1 MSTVIHSHPHL
12 ELHEHIEQVESGLN
26 ALLQWHSH
34 KVQEIVTEWLP
45 KLARFHDLGKG
56 STAFQ
61 TYIQDPQHYRG
72 DPREKAHTSL
82 SLLLTLLLTQGSG
95 WDALDA
101 LGLAA
106 VVRGHHTALPTIPER
121 KIGAVSCSDRDI
133 NNFAG
138 GESARVLNKQLITLD
153 FLELERQ
160 TCLPVTKDC
169 EQIRDD
175 PARYVQK
182 MKRYTDDVLT
192 KAIQRLT
199 EEEAVLYRLKI
210 QLLFSMLL
218 EADKAMLAI
227 SSPENYLKREI
238 QQWDAQWVEQRIRNF
253 ESQNKE
259 KHLNQDQSNQ
269 LTNQLRGKMRDE
281 VKHSIEEEFENR
293 IFSLTAPTGCGKTL
307 LAATWA
313 LKMQEKV
320 RRTAGNPPKII
331 VVLPFLSV
339 IDQTAKEY
347 AKLLAIGGVEKD
359 GRWLLTSHSLADR
372 SYAQGME
379 VQDERFFV
387 DTWRSELI
395 ITTYDQFLMSLMD
408 PKARYQMRFHHLCD
422 ALIIMDEVQS
432 LPCQLW
438 QPLDRVFQSLVSLGS
453 SKLLLMSATLPS
465 FVARHTPLVKDYPA
479 YFAAFARYKLVFHL
493 EETINLEAFCELV
506 VERLPEWIREHKR
519 VLITLNTRG
528 SARKIWQEIKE
539 NWINDE
545 DDIVS
550 SLFFISSDVTPKDR
564 LDIVDEIKQG
574 NPCIVVSTQ
583 SIEAGVDIDL
593 DLVLRDFAPLD
604 SLIQIAGRCNREGK
618 GARGPVEIFDIVNE
632 NERRYSEMIYDS
644 IHLQVTRTLLQ
655 DKDEVPEENVLSL
668 AERYF
673 EELSKKK
680 DTGKEHLVR
689 FMRWL
694 DDDPVRELLR
704 GKERQ
709 QFTFLVSEE
718 DPELLQE
725 LAQASQVEDRW
736 ERREAWRALA
746 GRIAMVSIHVFAKPG
761 FSPRLIANEHPGDLW
776 ILRSGYYAP
785 AGGLNVEGET
795 MIF

>member
-1 MSTVIHSHPHL
+1 MSSVIYSHPHL
-12 ELHEHIEQVESGLN
+12 ELHEHIEQVEKGLK
-26 ALLQWHSH
+26 ALQQWHSQD
-34 KVQEIVTEWLP
+34 VQEFVSEWIE
-45 KLARFHDLGKG
+45 KLAKFHDLGKG
-56 STAFQ
+56 SAAFQ
-61 TYIQDPQHYRG
+61 SYIKDPPHYRG
-72 DPREKAHTSL
+72 DSREKAHTSL
-82 SLLLTLLLTQGSG
+82 SMFLTLRLTQGDG

-138 GESARVLNKQLITLD
+138 GESARVLKKQLTNLN
-153 FLELERQ
+153 FVELERQ
-160 TCLPVTKDC
+160 TGIPVTKDW

-175 PARYVQK
+175 PAKYVLK
-182 MKRYTDDVLT
+182 IKRYMDDVLVKT
-192 KAIQRLT
+192 VQKLT
-199 EEEAVLYRLKI
+199 EKEAVAYRLKI
-210 QLLFSMLL
+210 QLLFSILL
-218 EADKAMLAI
+218 EADKALLAI
-227 SSPENYLKREI
+227 SNPEKYLIRENL
-238 QQWDAQWVEQRIRNF
+238 QWNSQWVEQRISNF
-253 ESQNKE
+253 E
-259 KHLNQDQSNQ
+259 NQSKIRELPQDPKS
-269 LTNQLRGKMRDE
+269 LTNQLRGKMRGD
-281 VKHSIEEEFENR
+281 VKHSIEEKFEDS

-313 LKMQEKV
+313 LRMQEKI
-320 RRTAGNPPKII
+320 RRTAKNSPKII

-347 AKLLAIGGVEKD
+347 DKLLTIGGVEKD

-372 SYAQGME
+372 SYARDME
-379 VQDERFFV
+379 AQDERFFV

-438 QPLDRVFQSLVSLGS
+438 QPLDRVFQGLVNLGS

-465 FVARHTPLVKDYPA
+465 FVSKHTPLVKDYSA
-479 YFAAFARYKLVFHL
+479 YFAAFARYKLLFYL
-493 EETINLEAFCELV
+493 EETISLDAFCELM
-506 VERLPEWIREHKR
+506 VERLPDWIREQKR

-528 SARKIWQEIKE
+528 SARKVWQEIKE

-545 DDIVS
+545 EGIP
-550 SLFFISSDVTPKDR
+550 LFFISADVTPKDR
-564 LDIVDEIKQG
+564 LNIVDEIKHG

-618 GARGPVEIFDIVNE
+618 GSRGKVEIFDIVNE
-632 NERRYSEMIYDS
+632 NERRYSEMIYDA
-644 IHLQVTRTLLQ
+644 IHLQVTRLLLQ
-655 DKDEVPEENVLSL
+655 DNDELLEENVLLL
-668 AERYF
+668 AESYF
-673 EELSKKK
+673 AELSKKK
-680 DTGKEHLVR
+680 DTGKEHLER

-709 QFTFLVSEE
+709 QFTFLVSEG
-718 DPELLQE
+718 DPELLE
-725 LAQASQVEDRW
+725 DLAQVSQVEDRW

-746 GRIAMVSIHVFAKPG
+746 GRIAMISIRVFAKPG
-761 FSPRLIANEHPGDLW
+761 FSPRQIANEHPGELW
-776 ILRSGYYAP
+776 VLRSGYYAS

-795 MIF
+795 MIL

>member
-1 MSTVIHSHPHL
+1 MSSMIYSHPHL
-12 ELHEHIEQVESGLN
+12 ELHEHIEQVESGLK
-26 ALLQWHSH
+26 ALQQWHSQE
-34 KVQEIVTEWLP
+34 VQALVIEWIP
-45 KLARFHDLGKG
+45 KLAKFHDLGKG
-56 STAFQ
+56 SAAFQ
-61 TYIQDPQHYRG
+61 IYIQDPKQYRG

-82 SLLLTLLLTQGSG
+82 SLFLTLLLTQGDG

-138 GESARVLNKQLITLD
+138 GESVQVLKKQLTNLD
-153 FLELERQ
+153 FVELERQ
-160 TCLPVTKDC
+160 TGLPVTKDW
-169 EQIRDD
+169 ERIRDD
-175 PARYVQK
+175 PARYVLK
-182 MKRYTDDVLT
+182 IKRYMDDVLI
-192 KAIQRLT
+192 KSVQNLT
-199 EEEAVLYRLKI
+199 EEQAVLYRLKI
-210 QLLFSMLL
+210 QLFFSILL
-218 EADKAMLAI
+218 EADKALLAI
-227 SSPENYLKREI
+227 SNPENYLKRES
-238 QQWDAQWVEQRIRNF
+238 QQWDAQWVEQRISNL
-253 ESQNKE
+253 EAQNKE
-259 KHLNQDQSNQ
+259 KDLPQDLKS

-281 VKHSIEEEFENR
+281 VKRSIDEEFEDR

-313 LKMQEKV
+313 LKMQEKI
-320 RRTAGNPPKII
+320 RRTAKNPPKII

-372 SYAQGME
+372 SYAQDME
-379 VQDERFFV
+379 VKDERFFV

-438 QPLDRVFQSLVSLGS
+438 QPLDRVFQSLVKLGS

-465 FVARHTPLVKDYPA
+465 FVSMHTPLVKDYPT
-479 YFAAFARYKLVFHL
+479 YFAAFTRYKLVFSL
-493 EETINLEAFCELV
+493 EETISLEAFCELM
-506 VERLPEWIREHKR
+506 VERLPDWISEHKR

-528 SARKIWQEIKE
+528 SARKIWQEIKDS
-539 NWINDE
+539 WIDDE
-545 DDIVS
+545 EGMQ
-550 SLFFISSDVTPKDR
+550 LFFISSDVTPKDR
-564 LDIVDEIKQG
+564 LVIVDEIKQG

-618 GARGPVEIFDIVNE
+618 GSRGTVEIFDIVNE

-644 IHLQVTRTLLQ
+644 IHLQVTRSLLL

-673 EELSKKK
+673 AELSKKK
-680 DTGKEHLVR
+680 DTGKEHLER

-718 DPELLQE
+718 DPELLE
-725 LAQASQVEDRW
+725 DLAQASQVEERW

-746 GRIAMVSIHVFAKPG
+746 GRIAMVSIQVFAKPG
-761 FSPRLIANEHPGDLW
+761 FSPRQIANEHPGELW

>member
-1 MSTVIHSHPHL
+1 MSSVIYSHPHL
-12 ELHEHIEQVESGLN
+12 ELHEHIEQVESGLK
-26 ALLQWHSH
+26 ALQQWHSQG
-34 KVQEIVTEWLP
+34 VQEVVAEWLT
-45 KLARFHDLGKG
+45 KLAKFHDLGKG
-56 STAFQ
+56 SVAFQ

-72 DPREKAHTSL
+72 DPREKAHTPL
-82 SLLLTLLLTQGSG
+82 SLFLTLLLTQGDG

-101 LGLAA
+101 LGLSA

-138 GESARVLNKQLITLD
+138 GESVRVLKKQLSNLD
-153 FLELERQ
+153 FVELGRQ
-160 TCLPVTKDC
+160 TSLQVTKDWKL
-169 EQIRDD
+169 IRDD
-175 PARYVQK
+175 PAGYVRK
-182 MKRYTDDVLT
+182 TKRYIDDVLI
-192 KAIQRLT
+192 KALQKMT
-199 EEEAVLYRLKI
+199 EEDAVFYRLKI
-210 QLLFSMLL
+210 QLLFSLLL
-218 EADKAMLAI
+218 EADKALLAI
-227 SSPENYLKREI
+227 SNPEVYLKRESP
-238 QQWDAQWVEQRIRNF
+238 QWDEQWVEQRIRNF
-253 ESQNKE
+253 EDQNKE
-259 KHLNQDQSNQ
+259 KDQDPKR
-269 LTNQLRGKMRDE
+269 LTNKLRGKMREE
-281 VKHSIEEEFENR
+281 VKLSIEEDFEDS

-313 LKMQEKV
+313 LKMQEKI
-320 RRTAGNPPKII
+320 RSRSENPAKII
-331 VVLPFLSV
+331 IVLPFLSV

-347 AKLLAIGGVEKD
+347 AKLLAIGGVEQD
-359 GRWLLTSHSLADR
+359 GRWLLTSHSLSDR
-372 SYAQGME
+372 SYGHGME
-379 VQDERFFV
+379 VKDERFFV

-438 QPLDRVFQSLVSLGS
+438 QPLDKVFQGLVNLGS

-465 FVARHTPLVKDYPA
+465 FVSQHTPLVKDYSS
-479 YFAAFARYKLVFHL
+479 YFAAFSRYKLVFSL
-493 EETINLEAFCELV
+493 EETISIDDFCGLM
-506 VERLPEWIREHKR
+506 VERLSDWLNQHKR

-528 SARKIWQEIKE
+528 SARKVWQEIKE
-539 NWINDE
+539 SWIDVE
-545 DDIVS
+545 VGMK
-550 SLFFISSDVTPKDR
+550 LFFISADVTPKDR
-564 LDIVDEIKQG
+564 LEIVDEIKQG

-618 GARGPVEIFDIVNE
+618 GARGTVEIFDIVNE
-632 NERRYSEMIYDS
+632 NERRYSEMIYDA
-644 IHLQVTRTLLQ
+644 IHLQVTRSLLQ

-673 EELSKKK
+673 AELSKKK
-680 DTGKEHLVR
+680 DTGKEHLER
-689 FMRWL
+689 FRRWL

-709 QFTFLVSEE
+709 QFTFLVSKE
-718 DPELLQE
+718 DPDLLE
-725 LAQASQVEDRW
+725 DLAQASQLEERW

-761 FSPRLIANEHPGDLW
+761 FSPRQIADEHPGDLW
-776 ILRSGYYAP
+776 ILRSGYYAA

>member
-1 MSTVIHSHPHL
+1 MTSLIYSHPHL
-12 ELHEHIEQVESGLN
+12 ELHEHIEQVESGLR
-26 ALLQWHSH
+26 ALQQWHSQ
-34 KVQEIVTEWLP
+34 KVQDVVAEWLP
-45 KLARFHDLGKG
+45 KLAKFHDLGKG
-56 STAFQ
+56 SVAFQ
-61 TYIQDPQHYRG
+61 SYIQDPQHYRG
-72 DPREKAHTSL
+72 DPREKAHTPL
-82 SLLLTLLLTQGSG
+82 SLFLTLLLTQGDE
-95 WDALDA
+95 WDALEA

-121 KIGAVSCSDRDI
+121 KIGAVSCSDRDL
-133 NNFAG
+133 NNFAS
-138 GESARVLNKQLITLD
+138 GESARVLNRQLTNLD
-153 FLELERQ
+153 VVELERQ
-160 TCLPVTKDC
+160 TGLSMTKDW
-169 EQIRDD
+169 EQIHAD
-175 PARYVQK
+175 PARYVRK
-182 MKRYTDDVLT
+182 MKRYMDDVLVKT
-192 KAIQRLT
+192 IQKLT
-199 EEEAVLYRLKI
+199 EEQAVVYRLKI
-210 QLLFSMLL
+210 QLFFSLLL
-218 EADKAMLAI
+218 EADKALLAI
-227 SSPENYLKREI
+227 SNPEVYLKREI
-238 QQWDAQWVEQRIRNF
+238 PRWDAQWVEQRIRNL
-253 ESQNKE
+253 ETQNRE
-259 KHLNQDQSNQ
+259 KNKDQDLKP
-269 LTNQLRGKMRDE
+269 LTNLLRGKMRDE
-281 VKHSIEEEFENR
+281 VKRSIEKNFQEQ

-320 RRTAGNPPKII
+320 LRIAGNPPKII

-372 SYAQGME
+372 SYAQDME
-379 VQDERFFV
+379 VKDERFFV

-395 ITTYDQFLMSLMD
+395 ITTYDQFLMSLME

-438 QPLDRVFQSLVSLGS
+438 QPLDQVFQGLMSLGS

-465 FVARHTPLVKDYPA
+465 FVSRHTPLVNDYPA
-479 YFAAFARYKLVFHL
+479 YFAAFSRYKLVFNL
-493 EETINLEAFCELV
+493 DETISLDAFGKLI
-506 VERLPEWIREHKR
+506 VERLPDWISEHKR

-528 SARKIWQEIKE
+528 SARKVWQVIKE
-539 NWINDE
+539 GWI
-545 DDIVS
+545 DDKKGMQ
-550 SLFFISSDVTPKDR
+550 LFFISADVTPKDR
-564 LDIVDEIKQG
+564 LEIVEEIKLG

-604 SLIQIAGRCNREGK
+604 SLIQIAGRCNREGD
-618 GARGPVEIFDIVNE
+618 GARGTVEIFDIVNE

-644 IHLQVTRTLLQ
+644 IHLQVTRSLLQ
-655 DKDEVPEENVLSL
+655 DKDEVPEETVLSL
-668 AERYF
+668 AEHYF
-673 EELSKKK
+673 TELSKKK
-680 DTGKEHLVR
+680 DTGREHLKR
-689 FMRWL
+689 FTRWL

-718 DPELLQE
+718 DPELLE
-725 LAQASQVEDRW
+725 DLAQASQVEDRW

-761 FSPRLIANEHPGDLW
+761 FSPRQMADDHPGDLW